1 MGIGLDLPGDGDS
14 QALPKD
20 GTVGIDVNKH
30 AYLIIAAAKKSI
42 FNSAFEGCGK
52 AIALKILRNVLAQ
65 VQLNQAIVDEHSFH
79 SRGMTLIGDVDGGL
93 SGGVDVD
100 AEVVGQFETIVIGYA
115 HAGGF

>member
-1 MGIGLDLPGDGDS
+1 MGIGLDLPGNWNS
-14 QALPKD
+14 QALPED

-30 AYLIIAAAKKSI
+30 AYLIIDAAKKSI
-42 FNSAFEGCGK
+42 FNSAFKGCGK

-65 VQLNQAIVDEHSFH
+65 IQLDQAIIDEDSFH
-79 SRGMTLIGDVDGGL
+79 GRGVTLIGDVDGGL

-115 HAGGF
+115 HAGSF